1 MQARLEFVL
10 AAIGSAVFIVIV
22 IVIVVVVVLRYV
34 TAVAVHASIPFRGI
48 FNRDDHSSFLA

>member
-1 MQARLEFVL
+1 VL

-22 IVIVVVVVLRYV
+22 IVIVVVVVLLYV